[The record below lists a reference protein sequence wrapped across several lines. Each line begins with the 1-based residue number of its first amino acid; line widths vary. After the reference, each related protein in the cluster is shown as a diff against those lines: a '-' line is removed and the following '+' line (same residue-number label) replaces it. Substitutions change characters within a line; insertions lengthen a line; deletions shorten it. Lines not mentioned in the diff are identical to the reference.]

1 LEALLFLL
9 SLAVALAIVY
19 GLVYWA
25 YRAETDRSARVGLYL
40 VYGFPG
46 ILLVVAGLALTVND
60 RGNGPLLLAIGLG
73 LTLPLVRSFRVHLAR
88 FTPINPESPLDMSAL
103 SIFLAVLGLLIV
115 ATLDAPEPDQVEEV
129 DYATLIAQFLGFI
142 GLSYAV
148 VGTNLR
154 RSFTQANFRLGLNR
168 PSVKTVLIACG
179 FFVLALVVNG
189 FAGVLTEIFQPS
201 TSEDIQQG
209 LEDLTGE
216 FQSPLGAVAIGVS
229 AGVGEELFFRG
240 ALQPKFGIILTS
252 VCFAL
257 LHANYGLSFVTLG
270 VFGMALIFGFMRMRY
285 GTVAAMIT
293 HGLVNFVAVLARA
306 FS

>member
-1 LEALLFLL
+1 MFLL

-73 LTLPLVRSFRVHLAR
+73 LTLPLVRSFRALLAR

-103 SIFLAVLGLLIV
+103 SVFLAVLGLLIV
-115 ATLDAPEPDQVEEV
+115 VTLDAPEPDQVEEV

-154 RSFTQANFRLGLNR
+154 RTFTQANFRLGLNR

-179 FFVLALVVNG
+179 FFVLALVLNG

-229 AGVGEELFFRG
+229 AGVGEELLFRG

-306 FS
+306 YS